1 MTQIFKYVVMVFL
14 AAMAIGLLIAMASLF
29 LYAIAFLLLA
39 FVAAILLAPNELKG
53 FVSTLTGFVDKGLGR
68 IEALWQDIKTT
79 LDQWGAREMEKSQ
92 ESSNAKATHIQTS
105 VPVEKTQDN

>member
-39 FVAAILLAPNELKG
+39 FVA
-53 FVSTLTGFVDKGLGR
+53 
-68 IEALWQDIKTT
+68 
-79 LDQWGAREMEKSQ
+79 
-92 ESSNAKATHIQTS
+92 
-105 VPVEKTQDN
+105 VPSF